1 MIGKVL
7 VATNPFKEIAGLYS
21 DEEKHKYRNEVADKL
36 PPHLYLIGK

>member
-7 VATNPFKEIAGLYS
+7 VATNPYKEIKGLYS
-21 DEEKHKYRNEVADKL
+21 DEKKNEYRHAVADKL